1 MAEPA
6 RHSAAAPGL
15 HAARRCPHTDA
26 APQIFALAEQK
37 EGRTVRANAAAG
49 GGGGGGGPQE
59 PHVPAARKFRSLS
72 ASLGYV
78 TYALD
83 ERDFAADNAAAA
95 AAAAAG
101 MAAAGGRKAHPVGS
115 AAQRAPAAGF
125 AGGSSSSIR
134 SIAGG
139 SSGAVPASCRRLGD
153 AV

>member
-1 MAEPA
+1 M
-6 RHSAAAPGL
+6 
-15 HAARRCPHTDA
+15 
-26 APQIFALAEQK
+26 
-37 EGRTVRANAAAG
+37 
-49 GGGGGGGPQE
+49 
-59 PHVPAARKFRSLS
+59 PAARKFRVQSLS

-83 ERDFAADNAAAA
+83 ERDFAADIAAAAA

-101 MAAAGGRKAHPVGS
+101 TAAAAGRNLKAHPVGS

-134 SIAGG
+134 SIPGG
-139 SSGAVPASCRRLGD
+139 SSCTVPASCHRLGE